1 MPTAPLVKFIFVLIG
16 NSGRPKL

>member
-1 MPTAPLVKFIFVLIG
+1 MPTAPLVKFIFVLSG